1 MGRRLMQLARQQMFQ
16 GMGPNG
22 SGNKIGIKKDEASNF
37 DFDFADIGHG

>member
-1 MGRRLMQLARQQMFQ
+1 MFQ